1 MEKRKSL
8 RELKSIV
15 KGKKEEL
22 EKNIDDIVQHSDLSN
37 PQVKEI
43 IAKLQGEI
51 EVMEGIILY
60 CTLDC
65 EDETYYVLDND
76 LDVVYKD
83 DIKEFC

>member
-22 EKNIDDIVQHSDLSN
+22 EKNIDDIVQYSDLSN

-51 EVMEGIILY
+51 EVMDGIILY
-60 CTLDC
+60 CTTGESYL
-65 EDETYYVLDND
+65 
-76 LDVVYKD
+76 
-83 DIKEFC
+83 I

>member
-22 EKNIDDIVQHSDLSN
+22 EKNIDDIVQYSDLSN

-60 CTLDC
+60 CTTGESYL
-65 EDETYYVLDND
+65 
-76 LDVVYKD
+76 
-83 DIKEFC
+83 I

>member
-1 MEKRKSL
+1 MKNKSL

-22 EKNIDDIVQHSDLSN
+22 ERNLDDIVQYSDLSN

-51 EVMEGIILY
+51 EVMDGIILY
-60 CTLDC
+60 CTTGESYL
-65 EDETYYVLDND
+65 
-76 LDVVYKD
+76 
-83 DIKEFC
+83 I

>member
-1 MEKRKSL
+1 MDKRKSL

-22 EKNIDDIVQHSDLSN
+22 EKNIDDIVQYSDLSN

-60 CTLDC
+60 CTTGEKFL
-65 EDETYYVLDND
+65 
-76 LDVVYKD
+76 
-83 DIKEFC
+83 I

>member
-15 KGKKEEL
+15 KDKKEEL
-22 EKNIDDIVQHSDLSN
+22 EKNIDNIVQYSDLSN

-60 CTLDC
+60 CTTGESFL
-65 EDETYYVLDND
+65 
-76 LDVVYKD
+76 
-83 DIKEFC
+83 I

>member
-1 MEKRKSL
+1 MEKSL

-22 EKNIDDIVQHSDLSN
+22 EKNIDNMVQYSDLSN

-60 CTLDC
+60 C
-65 EDETYYVLDND
+65 ETGEKFL
-76 LDVVYKD
+76 
-83 DIKEFC
+83 I

>member
-1 MEKRKSL
+1 MKNKSL

-22 EKNIDDIVQHSDLSN
+22 EKNIDNIVQHSDLSN

-60 CTLDC
+60 CTTGESYL
-65 EDETYYVLDND
+65 
-76 LDVVYKD
+76 
-83 DIKEFC
+83 I

>member
-1 MEKRKSL
+1 MEKSL

-15 KGKKEEL
+15 KERKELL
-22 EKNIDDIVQHSDLSN
+22 EKNIDDIVQYSDLNN

-60 CTLDC
+60 CTTGESYL
-65 EDETYYVLDND
+65 
-76 LDVVYKD
+76 
-83 DIKEFC
+83 I

>member
-1 MEKRKSL
+1 MKNKSL
-8 RELKSIV
+8 RELKKIL
-15 KGKKEEL
+15 KERKELL

-60 CTLDC
+60 CTTGEKFL
-65 EDETYYVLDND
+65 
-76 LDVVYKD
+76 
-83 DIKEFC
+83 I

>member
-1 MEKRKSL
+1 MEKKKSL

-22 EKNIDDIVQHSDLSN
+22 ERNIDDLVMHSDLSN
-37 PQVKEI
+37 PQVKEM

-60 CTLDC
+60 CTTGESYL
-65 EDETYYVLDND
+65 
-76 LDVVYKD
+76 
-83 DIKEFC
+83 I

>member
-1 MEKRKSL
+1 MKRKSL

-22 EKNIDDIVQHSDLSN
+22 EKNIEEHVQYSDLSN

-60 CTLDC
+60 C
-65 EDETYYVLDND
+65 ETGEKFL
-76 LDVVYKD
+76 
-83 DIKEFC
+83 I

>member
-22 EKNIDDIVQHSDLSN
+22 ERNMDDIVQHSDLSN

-60 CTLDC
+60 C
-65 EDETYYVLDND
+65 ETGEKFL
-76 LDVVYKD
+76 
-83 DIKEFC
+83 I

>member
-1 MEKRKSL
+1 MRKSL

-22 EKNIDDIVQHSDLSN
+22 EKNIDDIVQYSDLNN

-51 EVMEGIILY
+51 EVMDGIRLY
-60 CTLDC
+60 CTTGESYL
-65 EDETYYVLDND
+65 
-76 LDVVYKD
+76 
-83 DIKEFC
+83 I

>member
-15 KGKKEEL
+15 KERKEEL
-22 EKNIDDIVQHSDLSN
+22 ERNLDDIVQYSDLSN

-51 EVMEGIILY
+51 EVMDGIILY
-60 CTLDC
+60 CTTGESYL
-65 EDETYYVLDND
+65 
-76 LDVVYKD
+76 
-83 DIKEFC
+83 I

>member
-1 MEKRKSL
+1 MKNKSL

-22 EKNIDDIVQHSDLSN
+22 EKNIDNIVQHSDLSN

-51 EVMEGIILY
+51 EVMDGIILY
-60 CTLDC
+60 CTTGESYL
-65 EDETYYVLDND
+65 
-76 LDVVYKD
+76 
-83 DIKEFC
+83 I

>member
-60 CTLDC
+60 CTTGESYL
-65 EDETYYVLDND
+65 
-76 LDVVYKD
+76 
-83 DIKEFC
+83 I

>member
-15 KGKKEEL
+15 KERKELL
-22 EKNIDDIVQHSDLSN
+22 EKNIDDIVQYSDLSN

-51 EVMEGIILY
+51 EVMDGIILY
-60 CTLDC
+60 CTTGEKFL
-65 EDETYYVLDND
+65 
-76 LDVVYKD
+76 
-83 DIKEFC
+83 I

>member
-22 EKNIDDIVQHSDLSN
+22 EKNIDNIVQYSDLNN

-51 EVMEGIILY
+51 EVMDGIILY
-60 CTLDC
+60 CTTGESYL
-65 EDETYYVLDND
+65 
-76 LDVVYKD
+76 
-83 DIKEFC
+83 I

>member
-1 MEKRKSL
+1 MKNKSL

-22 EKNIDDIVQHSDLSN
+22 ERNMDDIVQYSDLSN

-60 CTLDC
+60 CTTGEKFL
-65 EDETYYVLDND
+65 
-76 LDVVYKD
+76 
-83 DIKEFC
+83 I

>member
-1 MEKRKSL
+1 MDKRKSL

-22 EKNIDDIVQHSDLSN
+22 EKNIDNIVQYSDLSN

-51 EVMEGIILY
+51 EVMDGIILY
-60 CTLDC
+60 CTTGESYL
-65 EDETYYVLDND
+65 
-76 LDVVYKD
+76 
-83 DIKEFC
+83 I

>member
-15 KGKKEEL
+15 KSKKEEL

-51 EVMEGIILY
+51 EVMDGIILY
-60 CTLDC
+60 CTTGESYL
-65 EDETYYVLDND
+65 
-76 LDVVYKD
+76 
-83 DIKEFC
+83 I

>member
-1 MEKRKSL
+1 MKNKSL

-15 KGKKEEL
+15 KERKELL

-51 EVMEGIILY
+51 EVMDGIILY
-60 CTLDC
+60 CTTGEKFL
-65 EDETYYVLDND
+65 
-76 LDVVYKD
+76 
-83 DIKEFC
+83 I

>member
-22 EKNIDDIVQHSDLSN
+22 ERNLDNIVQYSDLNN

-51 EVMEGIILY
+51 EVMDGIILY
-60 CTLDC
+60 CTTGESYL
-65 EDETYYVLDND
+65 
-76 LDVVYKD
+76 
-83 DIKEFC
+83 I

>member
-1 MEKRKSL
+1 MKRKSL

-22 EKNIDDIVQHSDLSN
+22 EKNIDNIVQYSDLSN

-60 CTLDC
+60 C
-65 EDETYYVLDND
+65 ETGEKFL
-76 LDVVYKD
+76 
-83 DIKEFC
+83 I

>member
-8 RELKSIV
+8 RELKGIV

-22 EKNIDDIVQHSDLSN
+22 EKNLDDIVQYSDLSN

-60 CTLDC
+60 C
-65 EDETYYVLDND
+65 ETGESYL
-76 LDVVYKD
+76 
-83 DIKEFC
+83 I

>member
-1 MEKRKSL
+1 MKNKSL

-15 KGKKEEL
+15 KERKELL
-22 EKNIDDIVQHSDLSN
+22 EKNIDDIVQYSDLSN

-60 CTLDC
+60 CTTGESYL
-65 EDETYYVLDND
+65 
-76 LDVVYKD
+76 
-83 DIKEFC
+83 I

>member
-22 EKNIDDIVQHSDLSN
+22 EKNIDNIVQYSDLSN

-60 CTLDC
+60 C
-65 EDETYYVLDND
+65 ETGESFL
-76 LDVVYKD
+76 
-83 DIKEFC
+83 I